1 MKKTI
6 ITTAALFFMAL
17 SFNSCNKKDTPLNDP
32 TTNPIKIFT
41 GQMQCLWDESKQANP
56 KAFLDLD
63 NGKVY
68 DVTTAPGHAKEID
81 LIWMDGSGGAL
92 LCSPNDFY
100 EPSSITSPNFQEGP
114 LFANWTQRN
123 QTVIDNSSSQT
134 VAQFNAVTNE
144 PELAALYGT
153 LFDNSSIEFAFM
165 ECTSAHFAN
174 IYFVETTTNGVKKR
188 GYIRFTQGQR
198 GNNNFANFE
207 IKIQS

>member
-1 MKKTI
+1 MKKILTYGSSLL
-6 ITTAALFFMAL
+6 ALNIMLCA
-17 SFNSCNKKDTPLNDP
+17 CPKKDLNDS
-32 TTNPIKIFT
+32 TTNPIKTFT

-68 DVTTAPGHAKEID
+68 DVATAPAHAKDID

-123 QTVIDNSSSQT
+123 QTIIDNSSSQT
-134 VAQFNAVTNE
+134 VAQFNAVTNKE
-144 PELAALYGT
+144 ELAALYGT

-165 ECTSAHFAN
+165 ECTSTHFAN

-207 IKIQS
+207 IKIQQ

>member
-1 MKKTI
+1 MKKILTYGSSLL
-6 ITTAALFFMAL
+6 ALNIMLCA
-17 SFNSCNKKDTPLNDP
+17 CPKKDLNDP
-32 TTNPIKIFT
+32 TTNPIKTFT

-68 DVTTAPGHAKEID
+68 DVATAPAHAKDID

-123 QTVIDNSSSQT
+123 QTIIDNSSSQT
-134 VAQFNAVTNE
+134 VAQFNAVTNKE
-144 PELAALYGT
+144 ELAALYGT

-207 IKIQS
+207 IKIQQ

>member
-1 MKKTI
+1 MKNVLKSGLTLLALNILLCACPKRDLNNPAKKPVKT
-6 ITTAALFFMAL
+6 
-17 SFNSCNKKDTPLNDP
+17 
-32 TTNPIKIFT
+32 FT
-41 GQMQCLWDESKQANP
+41 GQMQCLWNESVQPNP
-56 KAFLDLD
+56 KAFLDID

-68 DVTTAPGHAKEID
+68 DVATAPAHAKEID

-92 LCSPNDFY
+92 ICSPNEYY
-100 EPSSITSPNFQEGP
+100 EPSSSTSPNFQKGP

-123 QTVIDNSSSQT
+123 QTIIDNTTSQT

-144 PELAALYGT
+144 AELAALYGT
-153 LFDNSSIEFAFM
+153 IFDNSSIEYGFM